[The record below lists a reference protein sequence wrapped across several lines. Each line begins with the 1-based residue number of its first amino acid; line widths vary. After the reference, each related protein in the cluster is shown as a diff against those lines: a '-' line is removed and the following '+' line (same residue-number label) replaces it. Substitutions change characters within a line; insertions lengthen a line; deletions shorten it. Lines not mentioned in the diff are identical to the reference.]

1 MYSFVLCR
9 DLRPENFLWSILI
22 NASKTVAS
30 ESRGEKKKHRE
41 WTTSLRSERYWQWH
55 YPCPQIRQLQIEDCS
70 VSRWPL
76 HIWNNIAEESI
87 LRVRILNYIALLKA
101 NYLSSKYVEY
111 EFRICERSNN
121 YVYLNIHILTVSD
134 HIDVINYIKI
144 SASAVWGPNHE
155 GKVALSQG

>member
-1 MYSFVLCR
+1 MPARQLLVKV
-9 DLRPENFLWSILI
+9 E
-22 NASKTVAS
+22 
-30 ESRGEKKKHRE
+30 EKKKNMKSGRHLSGRRDIGNGII
-41 WTTSLRSERYWQWH
+41 LVHKLDDYKLKIAQFLCGP
-55 YPCPQIRQLQIEDCS
+55 Y
-70 VSRWPL
+70 
-76 HIWNNIAEESI
+76 IWNNIAEESI

-144 SASAVWGPNHE
+144 SASPVWGPNHE